1 MCSRKD
7 SVTWVTQ
14 LPVFPEPSVQGW
26 YSSPLKVHILIL
38 RSCDYVTLCNK
49 RGFEDVIKLSILRW
63 SDYSRLPGGALCNH
77 KGLYKRDVG
86 GLYSKNVIYLEKQ
99 VAVWEF
105 WRYSTAGFEDGGR
118 EYIGQGVQVAS
129 WIPVS
134 SASLMLELSP
144 LTLCWKKKNET
155 SAYPMEYASE
165 KSPEWQREN
174 PTGFCQK
181 AKKQEDLPQASILRS
196 IKGLAQTDLV

>member
-144 LTLCWKKKNET
+144 LTLCWPLMLMCVFLFCFFLCFFFSLFLLLCCHIGFARMTAEEEIFKL
-155 SAYPMEYASE
+155 AFEYRIIFFS
-165 KSPEWQREN
+165 
-174 PTGFCQK
+174 
-181 AKKQEDLPQASILRS
+181 
-196 IKGLAQTDLV
+196 